1 MGMMVLVRAALDICK
16 EKPSHSDG
24 KPSRLLVGLCHSC
37 GGEVVEVVLCS
48 GGLPGCQ
55 DACWD

>member
-24 KPSRLLVGLCHSC
+24 KPSSLLVGFSHSR
-37 GGEVVEVVLCS
+37 GSEASLS
-48 GGLPGCQ
+48 GSL
-55 DACWD
+55 